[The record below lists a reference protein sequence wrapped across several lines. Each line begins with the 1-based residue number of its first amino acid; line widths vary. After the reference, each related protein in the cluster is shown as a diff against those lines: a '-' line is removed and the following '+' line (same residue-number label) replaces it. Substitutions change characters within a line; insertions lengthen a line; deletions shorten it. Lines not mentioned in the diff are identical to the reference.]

1 MRNEMPRGCAELEDM
16 LTLFACK
23 LTGLSEARVLVM
35 IGGLTVERR
44 LEVVGRLAE
53 ICSPAAHTAF
63 QHCFDANFRKL
74 KSTRND
80 VAHAVFLG
88 YDTNGELAFMA
99 QRASGLVDGVV
110 RQTVASYSNALL
122 EQAARLIEQRVTEY
136 PALLEIESLR
146 ASRSDRVRFD
156 TPAPKKPARPRD
168 PRHSAP
174 GA

>member
-1 MRNEMPRGCAELEDM
+1 M
-16 LTLFACK
+16 
-23 LTGLSEARVLVM
+23 
-35 IGGLTVERR
+35 
-44 LEVVGRLAE
+44 
-53 ICSPAAHTAF
+53 
-63 QHCFDANFRKL
+63 
-74 KSTRND
+74 
-80 VAHAVFLG
+80 AHAVFLG